1 MENSIKSNLNII
13 LNEISRI
20 TSRSEFDNV
29 EKFINQIVLAE
40 KIVCVGAGR
49 VGISM
54 RAFSKRLKHLGKE
67 SYFISDEVLPKF
79 GGGDLMIVGS
89 GSGETASI
97 LTLSKKCKEY
107 KTNLILITANPKS
120 SIAELSD
127 VQVVLNFQV
136 RDSIQPMTTLF
147 EQTLYLTLDAIVL
160 ELMKILKIEEKQ
172 MRELHNVF
180 E

>member
-1 MENSIKSNLNII
+1 
-13 LNEISRI
+13 
-20 TSRSEFDNV
+20 
-29 EKFINQIVLAE
+29 
-40 KIVCVGAGR
+40 
-49 VGISM
+49 
-54 RAFSKRLKHLGKE
+54 
-67 SYFISDEVLPKF
+67 
-79 GGGDLMIVGS
+79 MIVGS